1 METLMFA
8 PPVVLLIFI
17 AIFLAGSRGLSRY
30 SARGKNEGRQL
41 DAYACGQRNVRN
53 YVNPDYSQFFPIAFF
68 FTIMHV
74 LVLVVATAPV
84 DALFLPVLFILTGL
98 LSIVILLKR

>member
-1 METLMFA
+1 MEILILT
-8 PPVVLLIFI
+8 PPVVFIIFL
-17 AIFLAGSRGLSRY
+17 AIFLAGSRGLSHY
-30 SARGKNEGRQL
+30 SARSKGVEHQL

-74 LVLVVATAPV
+74 LVLVVATAPA
-84 DALFLPVLFILTGL
+84 DAIVLPVIFILVGL